1 MKKHSYCF
9 YLLKAP
15 FGFGSNELS
24 MLVPTII
31 LLIFKALG
39 LNVTLVQIALFLVL
53 SYIVVTLMIP
63 RLSNNLIYV
72 RRKKSVHMCILRFG
86 RYHKIDYLSNPDQ
99 IKELLK
105 KEFIEG
111 LQRLSEK
118 YKPEK
123 VRVETHGW
131 VYWNV
136 LLSPE
141 VKKIYNVTI
150 VEGGHEQKPKPQKII
165 ASTILSLMSLRYI
178 ARNFSAVKEESMKAR
193 TPYTLELTP
202 VQ

>member
-1 MKKHSYCF
+1 MKKHSFFY

-24 MLVPTII
+24 MLVPTLM

-39 LNVTLVQIALFLVL
+39 LNLTLVQIALFLVL
-53 SYIVVTLMIP
+53 AYILVTLMIP
-63 RLSNNLIYV
+63 RLSNNLIYI

-86 RYHKIDYLSNPDQ
+86 RYHKIDYLKNSDQ

-118 YKPEK
+118 YKPEI
-123 VRVETHGW
+123 VRIETHGW

-141 VKKIYNVTI
+141 VKKIYNVEI
-150 VEGGHEQKPKPQKII
+150 IDGGHEQEPKPQKII
-165 ASTILSLMSLRYI
+165 ASTILSLMSLSYI
-178 ARNFSAVKEESMKAR
+178 AKNFAAVKEESMKPR
-193 TPYTLELTP
+193 TPYTLELKP